1 MDFENKEILILKI
14 QIMDLG
20 STENASFT
28 YLIEIWDSEIVLNN
42 VKYLFFP
49 RARFARNKNHYI
61 AYF

>member
-42 VKYLFFP
+42 LSRPLLP
-49 RARFARNKNHYI
+49 RTPSDRPPPNY
-61 AYF
+61 

>member
-28 YLIEIWDSEIVLNN
+28 YLIEIWDSEIVLRDILEA
-42 VKYLFFP
+42 KKC
-49 RARFARNKNHYI
+49 NKT
-61 AYF
+61 